1 MDRVFKRVGKG
12 YYVVVGMDHVIMFR
26 GANRLKRQKPRWVVR
41 LNGNPINTFTTL
53 KQAKEY
59 VQQL

>member
-12 YYVVVGMDHVIMFR
+12 YYVVVGTDYYIMFR
-26 GANRLKRQKPRWVVR
+26 GANRLIRQKARWVVK